1 MKRRANVMFSC
12 ADIQVFLLLPTCVF
26 SNESETPMMPLGG
39 LRRIDRRLIHRSA
52 WRDCMKSSWR
62 SPDGGSSVAPN
73 TKIEPSEAVFR
84 AWWSTASTPIRS
96 FHTVS
101 PRTSVNSVWWPGD
114 DALPSRHRDRRRRD
128 KGRSYG
134 PSVIRAFSVLPP
146 RLPQPPLEV
155 LRASVQHPDHPVGV
169 VPGEELL
176 PRLGDEARPPAV
188 LVAQAYAAD
197 QHLRGPAVV
206 RAVVG
211 PPLHL
216 DASQPVSSP
225 D

>member
-73 TKIEPSEAVFR
+73 TKIEPSEAVLC
-84 AWWSTASTPIRS
+84 AWWGTRSTPFRS

-101 PRTSVNSVWWPGD
+101 EGEFCEVGPQGDLEVSGLVLRQPFFDRQYDPFRQHEVRWGCHQPRDQVCHLLWREYSSRRSLLRSTLL
-114 DALPSRHRDRRRRD
+114 ALLGREGSPVSAHRSRVEHD
-128 KGRSYG
+128 RSY
-134 PSVIRAFSVLPP
+134 AM
-146 RLPQPPLEV
+146 
-155 LRASVQHPDHPVGV
+155 
-169 VPGEELL
+169 LL
-176 PRLGDEARPPAV
+176 PF
-188 LVAQAYAAD
+188 
-197 QHLRGPAVV
+197 
-206 RAVVG
+206 VG
-211 PPLHL
+211 
-216 DASQPVSSP
+216 
-225 D
+225 